1 MTIRAKQGGEVAPNG
16 EFYKGGQFI
25 NTVAANHKQASITKA
40 SKPSKVQIA
49 PYQYATATT
58 TEERLRCIYGK
69 IADACRFTE
78 TSFKSGDWK
87 VDRATVNA
95 GYLEYIG
102 MSFDRFNALADLFD
116 AGVRFEN

>member
-25 NTVAANHKQASITKA
+25 NTIAANQKQGSIA
-40 SKPSKVQIA
+40 RLSKPSKVQIA
-49 PYQYATATT
+49 PYKYATVFSV
-58 TEERLRCIYGK
+58 EERMSCIYGK

-87 VDRATVNA
+87 ANRDTVNH

-116 AGVRFEN
+116 SGVRFEN